1 MIEYSSH
8 SDFHNGNAE
17 ITIGGSIAEISDLK
31 QCIRYLND
39 ANKEIKSIYS
49 NHPDYYADELYYF
62 SGDGRYSNA
71 SSFIDVGRGNAKKY
85 LNDKYGIR
93 HFAALYEDIKI
104 IFSGPCTILFING
117 EKTVVRCE
125 GEGFSYDK
133 GAMMAF
139 LKYALPKDQWNR
151 LLDGFHDSTQTLRS
165 MIKILYGEDVYDKL
179 MKAVKDGR
187 ANDKDSNRYGY

>member
-8 SDFHNGNAE
+8 SNFHTEKAE
-17 ITIGGSIAEISDLK
+17 ITIEGSIEEISALK
-31 QCIRYLND
+31 SYIRYLNSD
-39 ANKEIKSIYS
+39 KGIRSVCLNSCYD
-49 NHPDYYADELYYF
+49 HYADDLYYF
-62 SGDGRYSNA
+62 SGDGVYSNA
-71 SSFIDVGRGNAKKY
+71 SFINTSRSNAKKY
-85 LNDKYGIR
+85 LDNYGVR
-93 HFAALYEDIKI
+93 YFAALYEDIKI

-165 MIKILYGEDVYDKL
+165 LIKILYGEDVYDKL
-179 MKAVKDGR
+179 MKAVKDGT
-187 ANDKDSNRYGY
+187 AKDEDSNRYGY